1 MNEEE
6 RKKLLEERQ
15 KWYNFVPVE
24 FEIVKVL
31 HNRELCF
38 LTPKTEK
45 IKKVV
50 RYLICFKVD
59 FLRKHCDWINFDKNL
74 INVYHS
80 TAQFKEGSVPIF
92 SYNLSQRTSDEAY
105 KDFNENYEKYVK
117 SYGFFIDIDGHD
129 NKNFYEEAKELK
141 KIFDE
146 FHLPYYILNSSDK
159 GFHFCIEP
167 KYMPEMEINKLLE
180 TIYNVI
186 YNLKGI
192 YNLKTIDTSIADL
205 KRVQKCPYSFVC
217 PSGVIALPLTDEQF
231 NSFTPEIVSVKN
243 VLKNVK
249 IMNRGLIVR
258 NLNLGEEQLKK
269 NVLAFIENYK

>member
-6 RKKLLEERQ
+6 RKNMLEERQ
-15 KWYNFVPVE
+15 KWYNFVPIK

-31 HNRELCF
+31 HHRELCF
-38 LTPKTEK
+38 LTPKNEK

-59 FLRKHCDWINFDKNL
+59 FFDMHRNWINFDKNL

-80 TAQFKEGSVPIF
+80 TAMFKEGAIPMF
-92 SYNLSQRTSDEAY
+92 SYNLTQRTSDETY

-117 SYGFFIDIDGHD
+117 SYGFFIDVDGHD
-129 NKNFYEEAKELK
+129 NEKFYEEAKELK
-141 KIFDE
+141 KIFDK
-146 FHLPYYILNSSDK
+146 FSLPYYILNSSDK

-192 YNLKTIDTSIADL
+192 YDFSSIDTSITDL
-205 KRVQKCPYSFVC
+205 KRVQKCPYSYVC

-231 NSFTPEIVSVKN
+231 NSFTSEMVSVKN
-243 VLKNVK
+243 VLKNVR
-249 IMNRGLIVR
+249 IMYRGLLVR
-258 NLNLGEEQLKK
+258 NLKLGEQVLKE
-269 NVLAFIENYK
+269 NVKKFIDYYK